1 MQIGFV
7 KCICEFAMVVFL
19 WTNSTSEC
27 MMHWFWK
34 YPQIF
39 VLKRSLYKYCF
50 KFVRLPSL
58 LHFTFVL
65 TMEVLFL
72 HLLSIC
78 NYFDRQKHSKSK
90 PQKNKV
96 LHTVGLA
103 VLVFLAF
110 PDLDSAR
117 VLMLTARFSSSSS
130 WSNTKIKEKQ
140 ETITI
145 SRHLQRWSNIIIILE
160 ALQLCQPVFSC
171 SQDFRRTTIGKGK
184 HTNSWPWCKWSSQEW
199 QFKIT
204 TAQIHFVQ

>member
-1 MQIGFV
+1 MH
-7 KCICEFAMVVFL
+7 L
-19 WTNSTSEC
+19 WNGGVSINKFHLR
-27 MMHWFWK
+27 MHGAL
-34 YPQIF
+34 IF
-39 VLKRSLYKYCF
+39 KMSSDFCFEAKSLQVLLQVCS
-50 KFVRLPSL
+50 PSIASP
-58 LHFTFVL
+58 LHFCAYNGGSFTSL
-65 TMEVLFL
+65 ALDLQLFWSEEAL
-72 HLLSIC
+72 KILA
-78 NYFDRQKHSKSK
+78 SKT
-90 PQKNKV
+90 KV

-140 ETITI
+140 EAVTI

-171 SQDFRRTTIGKGK
+171 FPDFRRTTIGKGK

-204 TAQIHFVQ
+204 TAQIHFFQ